1 MTDLWPRAAKRGSQ
15 GPGRGWAF
23 PLATAPVRPRTAP
36 SALPRCL
43 PAGASGISPGGA
55 ALRRQGVRPSGG
67 QALAGPSPPRP
78 RGSPQRLTWPRRRRG
93 SGWSPRPRAAGRCAG
108 LRGASAAAGWRLCGR
123 ARAARSVPGGGA
135 RRHRGRGRIPQVL
148 PLLLASLLPVPSWP
162 QRPSGLSSCVAY
174 GP

>member
-1 MTDLWPRAAKRGSQ
+1 MAEGGEARQPGTGTGMGFPAGDGARPAPHGSLRS
-15 GPGRGWAF
+15 P
-23 PLATAPVRPRTAP
+23 PLPP
-36 SALPRCL
+36 SRCL
-43 PAGASGISPGGA
+43 RDLSGRRCA
-55 ALRRQGVRPSGG
+55 ALRGQGVRPSGG

-148 PLLLASLLPVPSWP
+148 PLLPSPQLKYTPIFPVYC
-162 QRPSGLSSCVAY
+162 SS
-174 GP
+174 PL